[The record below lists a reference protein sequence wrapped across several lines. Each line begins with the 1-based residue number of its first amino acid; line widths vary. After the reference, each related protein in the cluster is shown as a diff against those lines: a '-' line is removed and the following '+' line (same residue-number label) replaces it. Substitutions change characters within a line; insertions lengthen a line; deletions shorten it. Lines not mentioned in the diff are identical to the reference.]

1 MNSTVIIANYFCNF
15 AKSQNAQTMTKRI
28 PYGISDYA
36 EIMKSNFYYIDKT
49 SFIEQVEA
57 SPRFLFLIRPRRFGK
72 SLWLNMMM
80 TYYDILEAT
89 NFEVNFGQTY
99 IGQHPTDEKNSY
111 LILNFNFSGV
121 NSDLNEVKSSFEEHC
136 SKCFDDFN
144 YNYRTLLGEDYIEL
158 YPKTQ
163 PAESKIEFITRY
175 CQKKNLPIYLFIDEY
190 DNFTNTILSQH
201 GNQTYADITHGNGFL
216 RLFFNKIKLAT
227 TAKNASLK
235 KIFITGVSPVTLDD
249 VTSGFN
255 IAKNIT
261 SDTLFNSILGF
272 TESEV
277 ITLLEYYKSEGII
290 DEPIESLLHVMREWY
305 NNYCFAKDCIDEK
318 MYNSDMVL
326 YFMVNYLANKKI
338 PDVLIDNNIRI
349 DYSKLRH
356 LIILDKKVNGNFSTI
371 KKIAEEGEI
380 STNVVT
386 SFPAE
391 KLAARENFVSLLYY
405 FGILTIDRVEDDQI
419 VLAVPNL
426 AIRTVMFSYLVEG
439 FSEAEIFNLE
449 NMALS
454 EMAHKMAYKGEWK
467 PFFNYFAEQINK
479 QTSVRDFI
487 DGEKTVQ
494 MFHLVYLNSTNYFTV
509 HSEAEMG
516 KGFVDL
522 WLQPNFIVRPN
533 MQHCYIVELK
543 YVARSSEADAKN
555 PDSTLVQ
562 QLTADA
568 NAQLQRYA
576 TDTRILASAGNTTL
590 HLLRVIYCGWEM
602 VSCEEVM

>member
-1 MNSTVIIANYFCNF
+1 M
-15 AKSQNAQTMTKRI
+15 AKKI

-36 EIMKSNFYYIDKT
+36 RLMKEDFYYVDKT
-49 SFIEQVEA
+49 RFIETVEA
-57 SPRFLFLIRPRRFGK
+57 SAPFLFLIRPRRFGK
-72 SLWLNMMM
+72 SLWLNTMM
-80 TYYDILEAT
+80 TYYDVLEAKT
-89 NFEVNFGQTY
+89 FDVNFSNTY
-99 IGQHPTDEKNSY
+99 IGKHPTEEKNSY

-121 NSDLNEVKSSFEEHC
+121 NPDIDKVESSFEEHC
-136 SKCFDDFN
+136 SKCFNSFN
-144 YNYRTLLGEDYIEL
+144 NRYASILGEKYLKL
-158 YPKTQ
+158 YPKNDMV
-163 PAESKIEFITRY
+163 ESKIEFITRH
-175 CQKKNLPIYLFIDEY
+175 CEENNLPIYVFIDEY

-201 GNQTYADITHGNGFL
+201 GNTKYSDITHGNGFF

-261 SDTLFNSILGF
+261 NDSQFNSIIGF
-272 TESEV
+272 TEAEV
-277 ITLLEYYKSEGII
+277 ITILNHYKDAGLVN
-290 DEPIESLLHVMREWY
+290 EPIENLLKVMREWY
-305 NNYCFAKDCIDEK
+305 NNYCFAKREVQTK

-326 YFMVNYLANKKI
+326 YFMSSYLANNTI
-338 PDVLIDNNIRI
+338 PDVLIDDNIKI

-356 LIILDKKVNGNFSTI
+356 LIILDKEVNGNFSTI

-380 STNVVT
+380 RANVAS

-391 KLAARENFVSLLYY
+391 KLIAKENFVSLLYY
-405 FGILTIDRVEDDQI
+405 FGILTIDRVEDDEI
-419 VLAVPNL
+419 VLSVPNL
-426 AIRTVMFSYLVEG
+426 AIRTVLFSYLVEG

-449 NMALS
+449 NMTLS
-454 EMAHKMAYKGEWK
+454 EMAHQMAYYGEWK
-467 PFFNYFAEQINK
+467 PFFNYFSEQIYK

-494 MFHLVYLNSTNYFTV
+494 MFHLVYLNSANYFVV

-533 MQHCYIVELK
+533 MRHCYIVELK
-543 YVARSSEADAKN
+543 YVPRTQETEVKN
-555 PDSTLVQ
+555 SVSALVKK
-562 QLTADA
+562 LKTD
-568 NAQLQRYA
+568 A
-576 TDTRILASAGNTTL
+576 TDQLLKYASDSRILAAKGKTTL

-602 VSCEEVM
+602 ISCEEVEV

>member
-1 MNSTVIIANYFCNF
+1 M
-15 AKSQNAQTMTKRI
+15 AKKI

-36 EIMKSNFYYIDKT
+36 EIMKSNFYYVDKT

-72 SLWLNMMM
+72 SLWLNLMKA
-80 TYYDILEAT
+80 YYD
-89 NFEVNFGQTY
+89 VNRASDFDLLFGQTY
-99 IGQHPTDEKNSY
+99 IGKNPSDERNKY
-111 LILNFNFSGV
+111 LNLSFNFSGV
-121 NSDLNEVKSSFEEHC
+121 NPDIDKLDASFEAHC
-136 SKCFDDFN
+136 SQCFDSFN
-144 YNYRTLLGEDYIEL
+144 WAYAALLGSEYLTEYQKCETTGARLDL
-158 YPKTQ
+158 
-163 PAESKIEFITRY
+163 ITRY
-175 CQKKNLPIYLFIDEY
+175 CQQKNLSIYLFIDEY
-190 DNFTNTILSQH
+190 DNFANTILSKY
-201 GNQTYADITHGNGFL
+201 GNESYQKLTHGEGFF
-216 RLFFNKIKLAT
+216 RYFFNTIKLAT
-227 TAKNASLK
+227 TDIGASVK

-255 IAKNIT
+255 IADNICKNPR
-261 SDTLFNSILGF
+261 FNAIIGF
-272 TESEV
+272 TEEEV
-277 ITLLEYYKSEGII
+277 IILLNYYKSEGLIN
-290 DEPIESLLHVMREWY
+290 EPIENLLQVMREWY
-305 NNYCFAKDCIDEK
+305 NNYCFAEEK
-318 MYNSDMVL
+318 VNQKIYNSDMVL
-326 YFMVNYLANKKI
+326 YFVKNYLEAGVI
-338 PDVLIDNNIRI
+338 PKDLIDNNIRI

-380 STNVVT
+380 RANIVT

-533 MQHCYIVELK
+533 MKHCYIVELK

-555 PDSTLVQ
+555 PASTLIQ

-576 TDTRILASAGNTTL
+576 ADSRIVASVGTTTL

-602 VSCEEVM
+602 VSCEELMF

>member
-1 MNSTVIIANYFCNF
+1 M
-15 AKSQNAQTMTKRI
+15 AKKI

-36 EIMKSNFYYIDKT
+36 RIKKENFYYVDKT
-49 SFIEQVEA
+49 SFIEQVELA
-57 SPRFLFLIRPRRFGK
+57 PPFLFLIRPRRFGK

-80 TYYDILEAT
+80 TYYDILEAA

-99 IGQHPTDEKNSY
+99 IGQHPTDERNSY

-121 NSDLNEVKSSFEEHC
+121 NPDLNEVKLSFEKHC
-136 SKCFDDFN
+136 NKSFDNFN
-144 YNYRTLLGEDYIEL
+144 SAYRLLLGEEYIAN
-158 YPKTQ
+158 YPKDDL
-163 PAESKIEFITRY
+163 AESKIEYIVNG

-255 IAKNIT
+255 IADNICKNPR
-261 SDTLFNSILGF
+261 FNAIIGF
-272 TESEV
+272 TEEEV
-277 ITLLEYYKSEGII
+277 ITILNYYRSEGLIN
-290 DEPIESLLHVMREWY
+290 EPIENLLQVMREWY
-305 NNYCFAKDCIDEK
+305 NNYCFAEEK
-318 MYNSDMVL
+318 LNQKIYNSDMVL
-326 YFMVNYLANKKI
+326 YFVKNYLEAGVLPKN
-338 PDVLIDNNIRI
+338 LIDNNIRI

-380 STNVVT
+380 STNIVT

-391 KLAARENFVSLLYY
+391 KLTARENFVSLLYY
-405 FGILTIDRVEDDQI
+405 FGILTIDRVERGI
-419 VLAVPNL
+419 IILKVPNL
-426 AIRTVMFSYLVEG
+426 SIRTVLFSYLVEG
-439 FSEAEIFNLE
+439 FSEAEIFNIDLFSLVKMGE
-449 NMALS
+449 I
-454 EMAHKMAYKGEWK
+454 MAYDGNWR
-467 PFFNYFAEQINK
+467 PFFNYFSQQINK

-487 DGEKTVQ
+487 EGERTVQ
-494 MFHLVYLNSTNYFTV
+494 MFHLVYLNLLNYYTV
-509 HSEAEMG
+509 HSEAEMS
-516 KGFVDL
+516 KGFPDL
-522 WLQPNFIVRPN
+522 WLAPNFIAHPE

-543 YVARSSEADAKN
+543 YVARNSEADAKN
-555 PDSTLVQ
+555 PDSVLVK
-562 QLTADA
+562 QLTAEA

-576 TDTRILASAGNTTL
+576 TDTRILASVGTTTL

-602 VSCEEVM
+602 VSCEEVLL